1 MIHKFEIIC
10 LSETYLDLSISTNN
24 ESLHIDR
31 YNLVRSDH
39 ASNNKHRGVSIYYR
53 SYLPLLVIKI
63 NCLKECIVFDIKLGD
78 KFCNFIVL
86 YRSIS
91 QSTDKLESFLKN
103 AELTLD
109 RVMQNTPYMMVL
121 LGYFNVKCTNWY
133 KHDKLMQ
140 TLKE

>member
-53 SYLPLLVIKI
+53 SYLRLLVIKI

-78 KFCNFIVL
+78 KICNFIVL
-86 YRSIS
+86 DRSIS